1 MDAAKLE
8 AQLAAANAV
17 LAQVSP
23 LLGGVALLVRMVAH
37 LFARQGVS
45 IAPFADEIARLEAN
59 TADAQAAI
67 NAFRTK
73 YPG

>member
-1 MDAAKLE
+1 MDPAKLE
-8 AQLAAANAV
+8 AQLAAANAI

-37 LFARQGVS
+37 LFSRQNIS

-67 NAFRTK
+67 NAFRAR
-73 YPG
+73 YPE